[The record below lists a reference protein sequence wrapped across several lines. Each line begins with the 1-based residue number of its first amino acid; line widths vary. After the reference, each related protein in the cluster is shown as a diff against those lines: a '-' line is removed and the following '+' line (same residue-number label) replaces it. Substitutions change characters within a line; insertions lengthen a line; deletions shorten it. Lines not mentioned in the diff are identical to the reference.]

1 MVDSPKI
8 IANLLPVTLRDVS
21 LIANQ
26 KTILHDINLEI
37 ACGTRTVILGANGA
51 GKSTLLR
58 VLHGLVKPSS
68 GVATSVRGA
77 PLDDVQLRAHDA
89 MLFQRPVML
98 RTSAFNNV
106 LYAAQHAAP
115 AKRDSDGGPQAVR
128 EALRAVGLEGISERP
143 ARVLSG
149 GEQQRIA
156 FARALVRQPEVLYL
170 DEPTASLDPR
180 SARQIEDC
188 IQRAAS
194 SGVTIVM
201 TTHNLALAKRIAENI
216 VFLHEGRITETTTA
230 GQFFSQPHSTE
241 GRIFLEGEAI

>member
-1 MVDSPKI
+1 MVETPSSN
-8 IANLLPVTLRDVS
+8 ASLLPVVLQDVS
-21 LIANQ
+21 VIANQ
-26 KTILHDINLEI
+26 KPILRDIDLEI
-37 ACGTRTVILGANGA
+37 TRGTRTVILGANGA

-68 GVATSVRGA
+68 GTALNVTSQ
-77 PLDDVQLRAHDA
+77 PLTDVQLRAHDA

-106 LYAAQHAAP
+106 LYAAQQMSHT
-115 AKRDSDGGPQAVR
+115 KRNGDAREQAVR
-128 EALRAVGLEGISERP
+128 EALRAVGLEGIAERP

-188 IQRAAS
+188 IQRTAS
-194 SGVTIVM
+194 AGMTIVM

-216 VFLHEGRITETTTA
+216 VFLYEGRITETTPA
-230 GQFFSQPHSTE
+230 ARFFSQPESTE
-241 GRIFLEGEAI
+241 GRDFLEGEAI

>member
-1 MVDSPKI
+1 MVETPSSN
-8 IANLLPVTLRDVS
+8 ASLLPVVLQDVS
-21 LIANQ
+21 VIANQ
-26 KTILHDINLEI
+26 KPILRDIDLEI
-37 ACGTRTVILGANGA
+37 TRGTRTVILGANGA

-68 GVATSVRGA
+68 GTALNVTSQ
-77 PLDDVQLRAHDA
+77 PLTDVQLRAHDA

-106 LYAAQHAAP
+106 LYAAQQMSHT
-115 AKRDSDGGPQAVR
+115 KRNGDAREQAVR
-128 EALRAVGLEGISERP
+128 EALRAVGLEGIAERP

-188 IQRAAS
+188 IQRAAA

-201 TTHNLALAKRIAENI
+201 TTHNLALAKRIAESI
-216 VFLHEGRITETTTA
+216 VFLYEGRITETTPA
-230 GQFFSQPHSTE
+230 SRFFSQPESTE
-241 GRIFLEGEAI
+241 GRDFLEGEAI

>member
-1 MVDSPKI
+1 MVETP
-8 IANLLPVTLRDVS
+8 IARANFLPVVLHDVSVVADHKPILRD
-21 LIANQ
+21 I
-26 KTILHDINLEI
+26 HLEI
-37 ACGTRTVILGANGA
+37 TSGTRTVILGDNGA

-58 VLHGLVKPSS
+58 VLHGLVEPSS
-68 GVATSVRGA
+68 GTAANVTGQS
-77 PLDDVQLRAHDA
+77 LSDVQLRSHDA

-98 RTSAFNNV
+98 RTTVFNNV
-106 LYAAQHAAP
+106 LYAAQHTSP
-115 AKRDSDGGPQAVR
+115 ANRSAEAEQRAVL
-128 EALRAVGLEGISERP
+128 EALRAVGLESIAARP

-188 IQRAAS
+188 VQRAAS

-216 VFLHEGRITETTTA
+216 VFLCEGRITETTPA
-230 GQFFSQPHSTE
+230 SQFFSQPHSTE
-241 GRIFLEGEAI
+241 GRNFLEGEAI

>member
-1 MVDSPKI
+1 MVESPKM

-21 LIANQ
+21 VIANQ
-26 KTILHDINLEI
+26 KNILRDINLEI

-77 PLDDVQLRAHDA
+77 PLGDVQLRAHDA

-106 LYAAQHAAP
+106 LYATQHLSP
-115 AKRDSDGGPQAVR
+115 TKRNGDGEPQAVW
-128 EALRAVGLEGISERP
+128 EALRAVGLEGIADRP

-156 FARALVRQPEVLYL
+156 FARALVRRPEVLYL

-188 IQRAAS
+188 IQCAAS

-201 TTHNLALAKRIAENI
+201 STHHLALAKRVAESI
-216 VFLHEGRITETTTA
+216 IFLHEGRITEATPA
-230 GQFFSQPHSTE
+230 QVFFLQPQSTE
-241 GRIFLEGEAI
+241 GREFLYGEAI

>member
-1 MVDSPKI
+1 MVETP
-8 IANLLPVTLRDVS
+8 IARANFLPVVLHDVSVVANHKPILRD
-21 LIANQ
+21 I
-26 KTILHDINLEI
+26 HLEI
-37 ACGTRTVILGANGA
+37 TGGTRTVILGDNGA

-58 VLHGLVKPSS
+58 VLHGLVEPSS
-68 GVATSVRGA
+68 GTAANVTGQS
-77 PLDDVQLRAHDA
+77 LSDVQLRAHDA

-106 LYAAQHAAP
+106 LYAAQHASP
-115 AKRDSDGGPQAVR
+115 AKRSGEAEQRAVL
-128 EALRAVGLEGISERP
+128 EALRAVGLEEIANRP

-188 IQRAAS
+188 IQRASS

-230 GQFFSQPHSTE
+230 VQFFSQPHSTE

>member
-1 MVDSPKI
+1 MADLPNMA
-8 IANLLPVTLRDVS
+8 ANLLPVTLRGVGVV
-21 LIANQ
+21 ANQ
-26 KTILHDINLEI
+26 KTILRDISLEI
-37 ACGTRTVILGANGA
+37 SRGTRTVILGNNGA

-68 GVATSVRGA
+68 GTALNVTNR
-77 PLDDVQLRAHDA
+77 PLSDVQLRVHDA

-98 RTSAFNNV
+98 RTTVFNNV
-106 LYAAQHAAP
+106 LYAAQHTSP
-115 AKRDSDGGPQAVR
+115 ANRSAEAEQRAVL
-128 EALRAVGLEGISERP
+128 EALRAVGLESIAARP

-188 IQRAAS
+188 VQRAAS

-216 VFLHEGRITETTTA
+216 VFLCEGRITETTPA
-230 GQFFSQPHSTE
+230 SQFFSQPHSTE

>member
-1 MVDSPKI
+1 MVETPSTN
-8 IANLLPVTLRDVS
+8 ASLLPVVLQDVS
-21 LIANQ
+21 VIANQ
-26 KTILHDINLEI
+26 KPILRDIDLEI
-37 ACGTRTVILGANGA
+37 TRGTRTVILGANGA

-68 GVATSVRGA
+68 GTALNVTSQ
-77 PLDDVQLRAHDA
+77 PLTDVQLRAHDA

-106 LYAAQHAAP
+106 LYAAQQMSHT
-115 AKRDSDGGPQAVR
+115 KRNGGAREQAVW
-128 EALRAVGLEGISERP
+128 EALRAVGLEEIADRP

-156 FARALVRQPEVLYL
+156 FARALVRQPDVLYL

-188 IQRAAS
+188 IQRTAS
-194 SGVTIVM
+194 AGMTIVM

-216 VFLHEGRITETTTA
+216 VFLYEGRITETTPA
-230 GQFFSQPHSTE
+230 ARFFSQPESTE
-241 GRIFLEGEAI
+241 GRDFLEGEAI

>member
-1 MVDSPKI
+1 MVDVSTVT
-8 IANLLPVTLRDVS
+8 ANLLPVTLRGISVV
-21 LIANQ
+21 ANQ
-26 KTILHDINLEI
+26 KNILSDINLEI
-37 ACGTRTVILGANGA
+37 ARGTRTVILGANGA

-68 GVATSVRGA
+68 GAATSVSGA
-77 PLDDVQLRAHDA
+77 PIGDVRLRAYDA

-106 LYAAQHAAP
+106 LYAAQHASP
-115 AKRDSDGGPQAVR
+115 AKRDGDDGQQAVW
-128 EALRAVGLEGISERP
+128 EALRVVGLESIAERP

-188 IQRAAS
+188 IQRTAS
-194 SGVTIVM
+194 AGMTIVM

-216 VFLHEGRITETTTA
+216 VFLYEGRITETTPA
-230 GQFFSQPHSTE
+230 ARFFSQPESTE
-241 GRIFLEGEAI
+241 GRDFLEGEAI